1 MVNYRN
7 QQNMKRILFAV
18 ALLSV
23 TACHK
28 EKENGTPATALP
40 VTVSLPIVREITLTR
55 DYPGYLAADAT
66 IPVVGRVNGTITKRG
81 FTAGQRVKKGD
92 ILFVIEPT
100 LYKNAVEQA
109 TASVKTAQAEL
120 EYAKSNYE
128 RMKVAIG
135 RNAVSQIELLQAK
148 SRVESCE
155 AALENAKAALSTAK
169 TKLDYCYVKA
179 PADGAVSLENYP
191 VGAYVSGEMSPVELC
206 KLYKDD
212 IMYAF
217 FEITDN
223 QWLKKIRKGTESMDQ
238 SDITFTI
245 GEGKEITRK
254 AKIDFLSPAVEL
266 STGTLKVR
274 AELDNTD
281 GTLKPG
287 SYITVTMPYEEIK
300 DGMLVLDASIGT
312 DQLGKYLYVVNDSN
326 KVEYRRIDVGTLVD
340 DTLRLVTDGIAPN
353 DRYVTEALLK
363 VRNGMAVNPIMDKK

>member
-23 TACHK
+23 TACQK
-28 EKENGTPATALP
+28 EKENSTPAATLP
-40 VTVSLPIVREITLTR
+40 VTVSRPIVKEITLTR

-135 RNAVSQIELLQAK
+135 SNAVSQIELLQAK

-245 GEGKEITRK
+245 GEGKEIIRK

-312 DQLGKYLYVVNDSN
+312 DQLGKYLYVVNDSG
-326 KVEYRRIDVGTLVD
+326 KVEYRRVEVGTLVD

-363 VRNGMAVNPIMDKK
+363 VRNGMPVNPIMDKK

>member
-28 EKENGTPATALP
+28 EKENSTPATALP
-40 VTVSLPIVREITLTR
+40 VTVSRPIVKEITLTR

-135 RNAVSQIELLQAK
+135 SNAVSQIELLQAK

-212 IMYAF
+212 VMYAF

-245 GEGKEITRK
+245 GEGKEIIRK

-312 DQLGKYLYVVNDSN
+312 DQLGKYLYVVNDSG
-326 KVEYRRIDVGTLVD
+326 KVEYRRVEVGTLVD
-340 DTLRLVTDGIAPN
+340 DTLRLVTDGITPD

-363 VRNGMAVNPIMDKK
+363 VRNGMPVNPIMDKK

>member
-1 MVNYRN
+1 
-7 QQNMKRILFAV
+7 MKRVIFTIAMAAIVCSCSKKRETAV
-18 ALLSV
+18 A
-23 TACHK
+23 
-28 EKENGTPATALP
+28 E
-40 VTVSLPIVREITLTR
+40 SLPIEVAHPVIQEVTLTR
-55 DYPGYLAADAT
+55 EYPGYLDADAT
-66 IPVVGRVNGTITKRG
+66 VAIVGRVNGTLEG
-81 FTAGQRVKKGD
+81 SYYTAGQRVKKGD
-92 ILFVIEPT
+92 ILFIIEPT
-100 LYKNAVEQA
+100 LYKDAVR
-109 TASVKTAQAEL
+109 QAEAAL
-120 EYAKSNYE
+120 QTAKANLQYAESNYE

-312 DQLGKYLYVVNDSN
+312 DQLGKYLYVVNDSG

-340 DTLRLVTDGIAPN
+340 DTLRLVTDGIAPD